1 MATNFTPSASHSSSA
16 SAPNAQDSSLQ
27 VQFVQIGQ
35 KTIRV
40 GYFTGKVVS
49 ATKNMETRVSGSGG
63 GGYSYQG
70 TGYSS
75 SVNITSTTVVHDQ
88 VFIQSRDGEEKA
100 FQLQGFDLAVREGNI
115 LTVAV
120 AMIEGKSDAVYA
132 VAATNHTTRT
142 NYVKDSAVKEV
153 ARECVSLLDFRKNIS
168 MKGLVGVGLLAI
180 PTSGLGLFAYP
191 FYVILVVVP
200 QKAKELK
207 SQIQFPQVEHW

>member
-1 MATNFTPSASHSSSA
+1 
-16 SAPNAQDSSLQ
+16 
-27 VQFVQIGQ
+27 
-35 KTIRV
+35 
-40 GYFTGKVVS
+40 
-49 ATKNMETRVSGSGG
+49 
-63 GGYSYQG
+63 
-70 TGYSS
+70 
-75 SVNITSTTVVHDQ
+75 
-88 VFIQSRDGEEKA
+88 
-100 FQLQGFDLAVREGNI
+100 
-115 LTVAV
+115 
-120 AMIEGKSDAVYA
+120 MIEGKSDAVYA